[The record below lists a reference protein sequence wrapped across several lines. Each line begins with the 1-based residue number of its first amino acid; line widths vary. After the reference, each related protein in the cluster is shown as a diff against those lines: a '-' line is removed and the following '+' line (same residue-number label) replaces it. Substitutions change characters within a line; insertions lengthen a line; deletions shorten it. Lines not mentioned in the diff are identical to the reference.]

1 MEKKF
6 ITLTEENYTKYI
18 PLDPIAFSMAEGGAM
33 GSPGEVIIVDKNSD
47 IYNFWL
53 QGVEYET
60 AKRII
65 PTLFKCHFADRGMF
79 WQNQPAEGWH
89 YFNLGA
95 GNHLIVKDSIYNEFR
110 PKAIE
115 IDYERRPAMLYQ
127 RWIDFVLEINKNQ

>member
-1 MEKKF
+1 MEEKV

-53 QGVEYET
+53 QGVEHET
-60 AKRII
+60 ANRII
-65 PTLFKCHFADRGMF
+65 PVLFKCRIEGWGRF
-79 WQNQPAEGWH
+79 WLNQSAEGWH

-95 GNHLIVKDSIYNEFR
+95 GNHLMVKDSIYNEFH
-110 PKAIE
+110 PKAVE
-115 IDYERRPAMLYQ
+115 IGYERRPAMLYQ